1 MKRAILACA
10 AAGVVAAVPAIVS
23 AQSVAASLS
32 ASFDGGSVIGI
43 DVDGQSVTM
52 AAPSSVSTAAA
63 AGVFA
68 AAGSVAHSGSSGAV
82 AGASS
87 TGDLTPIIGVTNSA
101 GGVYETSVMFMEPG
115 TLAAIDALRADLD
128 LAQGDIQALQTG
140 LASLQTTVDSI
151 CDQGGTTASFVIE
164 DFVTGASPQG
174 IQIFGYYV
182 VNSVDLDTANITVNG
197 LDVTITCV

>member
-23 AQSVAASLS
+23 AQSVAASMS
-32 ASFDGGSVIGI
+32 ASFDKGSVIGI

-115 TLAAIDALRADLD
+115 TLDAIAALEGDLLALE
-128 LAQGDIQALQTG
+128 
-140 LASLQTTVDSI
+140 ASLQAFDTAVNARIDDVCSA
-151 CDQGGTTASFVIE
+151 GG
-164 DFVTGASPQG
+164 
-174 IQIFGYYV
+174 V
-182 VNSVDLDTANITVNG
+182 VNSFEIGEFLTSVDLEGANVNLGFVNVWLVSGLDTASSGAVDIQ
-197 LDVTITCV
+197 